1 MASYKDS
8 RGNPVSPARL
18 SPTKATNQ
26 NDRVTR
32 DRSKPQQEPSRR
44 PYVRPRPNP
53 ITPRAI
59 TSVFSEFGPDDI
71 VENLDSEVVTAALF
85 SENTGEISGMFTS
98 SAQSQSSGEYFLDV
112 YQKDPSL
119 NVNQEIQFAIAYGH
133 YAGSGS
139 RPPQYASKGFTPSKA
154 IYTQY
159 ANTLLNAGDSRF
171 TVATPQAA
179 STANL
184 TSIYALNF
192 QRTRMKE
199 KIDPG
204 NWELHIGGDGYPIKL
219 IDDSVVSDGTVTE
232 AGRVYYIRSGTI
244 DSGVKADDSTEYGL
258 VYPDMGILILDA
270 KGISGSAKLDLDET
284 SFAYSSTPVTVSNA
298 NTTAFFKHLSSSN
311 GTQVGYLAAR
321 NKETIHST
329 HYFVRVKNN
338 EFNFSNNPT
347 YTSGSGGTF
356 ANPTFFRDPKSYVTT
371 IGLYNDNNELLAV
384 AKLSK
389 PLLKTYSRE
398 ALVRVK
404 LEF

>member
-1 MASYKDS
+1 MAKYTDR

-18 SPTKATNQ
+18 SPAKASNQ
-26 NDRVTR
+26 SDRVTR
-32 DRSKPQQEPSRR
+32 DRERPQQEPSRR

-98 SAQSQSSGEYFLDV
+98 SAQSQSSGEYYLDV

-139 RPPQYASKGFTPSKA
+139 RPPQYASKGFTPTKA

-159 ANTLLNAGDSRF
+159 ANTLLNAGDTRF
-171 TVATPQAA
+171 TLANPHAQ

-184 TSIYALNF
+184 TSIYAINF

-204 NWELHIGGDGYPIKL
+204 NWELHIGGVGYPIKL
-219 IDDSVVSDGTVTE
+219 IDDSTVSDGTVTE

-244 DSGVKADDSTEYGL
+244 DTGVLASDTTEYGL

-270 KGISGSAKLDLDET
+270 KGISGSAKLNLDET

-298 NTTAFFKHLSSSN
+298 NTSLFFEHLSSSD

-347 YTSGSGGTF
+347 YTSGSDGTF
-356 ANPTFFRDPKSYVTT
+356 ANPTFFRDPKSYMTT

>member
-1 MASYKDS
+1 MAKYTDS
-8 RGNPVSPARL
+8 RGNRVSPARL
-18 SPTKATNQ
+18 TPNKATNQ
-26 NDRVTR
+26 SDRVTR
-32 DRSKPQQEPSRR
+32 DREKPRQEPSRR

-59 TSVFSEFGPDDI
+59 TSIFSEFGPDDI

-98 SAQSQSSGEYFLDV
+98 SAQSQSSGEYYLDV
-112 YQKDPSL
+112 YQKDPST

-139 RPPQYASKGFTPSKA
+139 KPPQYASKGFTPSKA
-154 IYTQY
+154 VYTQY

-171 TVATPQAA
+171 TIENPHGQ

-184 TSIYALNF
+184 TSIYAVNF

-199 KIDPG
+199 KIDPA
-204 NWELHIGGDGYPIKL
+204 NWELHIGGDLYPIKL
-219 IDDSVVSDGTVTE
+219 IDDSSVSDGTVTE

-244 DSGVKADDSTEYGL
+244 DSGVKADDTTQYGL
-258 VYPDMGILILDA
+258 VYPDMGIIILDA
-270 KGISGSAKLDLDET
+270 KGISGSARLDLDET

-321 NKETIHST
+321 NKETVHST

-347 YTSGSGGTF
+347 YTSGSDGTF